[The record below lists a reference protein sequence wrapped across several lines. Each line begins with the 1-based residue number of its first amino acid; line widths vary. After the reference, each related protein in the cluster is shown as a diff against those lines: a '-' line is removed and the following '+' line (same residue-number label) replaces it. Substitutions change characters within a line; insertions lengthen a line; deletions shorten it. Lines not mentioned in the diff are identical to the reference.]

1 MDTNSFGE
9 YLKSLREDKNM
20 SIRQLSLYSGVSN
33 AYISQLENGKRNI
46 PKPEILK
53 KICKPLGVTYEELM
67 DRSGYLDDF
76 KKNLPSELL
85 EAAGENFL
93 DFVDDFLVGYL
104 KNNDNDLEIDDPRK
118 FFDDLSLDTKISMFF
133 NITNLG
139 HDLIVVNDN
148 GKKKVVFSPAKK
160 TKIDLADEN
169 TLDNLDLYYE
179 GMELTTEEKIEFLA
193 IVRGIFSA
201 RRALKENQ

>member
-76 KKNLPSELL
+76 KKIFLL
-85 EAAGENFL
+85 N
-93 DFVDDFLVGYL
+93 YL
-104 KNNDNDLEIDDPRK
+104 KQLA
-118 FFDDLSLDTKISMFF
+118 KIF
-133 NITNLG
+133 
-139 HDLIVVNDN
+139 
-148 GKKKVVFSPAKK
+148 
-160 TKIDLADEN
+160 
-169 TLDNLDLYYE
+169 
-179 GMELTTEEKIEFLA
+179 
-193 IVRGIFSA
+193 
-201 RRALKENQ
+201 